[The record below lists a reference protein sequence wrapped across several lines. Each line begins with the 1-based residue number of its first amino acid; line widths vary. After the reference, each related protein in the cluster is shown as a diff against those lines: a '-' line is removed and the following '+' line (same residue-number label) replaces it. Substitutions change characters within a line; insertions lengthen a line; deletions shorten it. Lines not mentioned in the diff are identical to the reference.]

1 MENEEKID
9 EITSIAFQIIMQAG
23 DARVAADAA
32 LKALHSF
39 DFELAKSKMEEA
51 SQCLVQAH
59 NIQTDLIQKEAGGEK
74 FDISLIFNHAQDTLM
89 TTMTQCN
96 LTKEICALY
105 EILYHKIGE

>member
-9 EITSIAFQIIMQAG
+9 EITSIAFQIIMHAG
-23 DARVAADAA
+23 DARVAADAV